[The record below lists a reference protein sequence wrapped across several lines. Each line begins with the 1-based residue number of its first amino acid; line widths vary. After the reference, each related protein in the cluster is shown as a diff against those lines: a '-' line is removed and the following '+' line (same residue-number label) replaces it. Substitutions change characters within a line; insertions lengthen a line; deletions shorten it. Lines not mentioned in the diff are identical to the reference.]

1 MCNPWRMSTKI
12 PATLEAK
19 IERLVREHWVTQQL
33 LVKAAVERAFATLA
47 PTSDVVTQR
56 RRTRIR
62 RTSSAVADLAERL
75 LEAVQAC
82 PGETMTVLAARMGEK
97 SRTLHRPMM
106 RLKKEGRVRSAGE
119 RNATR
124 YFPMGKKAA

>member
-1 MCNPWRMSTKI
+1 MHTRT

-19 IERLVREHWVTQQL
+19 IERLVREHLLAQQL
-33 LVKAAVERAFATLA
+33 LVRAAVERAFSALSVSPGVA
-47 PTSDVVTQR
+47 TQR
-56 RRTRIR
+56 RRTGVR
-62 RTSSAVADLAERL
+62 RPSSAVADLAERL

-82 PGETMTVLAARMGEK
+82 PGETMAVLTARMGEK
-97 SRTLHRPMM
+97 SRALHRPMM

>member
-1 MCNPWRMSTKI
+1 MHTRT

-19 IERLVREHWVTQQL
+19 IERLVREHLLAQQL
-33 LVKAAVERAFATLA
+33 QVRAAVERAFSTLSVSPGVA
-47 PTSDVVTQR
+47 TQR
-56 RRTRIR
+56 RRTGVR
-62 RTSSAVADLAERL
+62 RPSSAVADLAERL

-82 PGETMTVLAARMGEK
+82 PGETMAVLTARMGEK
-97 SRTLHRPMM
+97 SRALHRPMM